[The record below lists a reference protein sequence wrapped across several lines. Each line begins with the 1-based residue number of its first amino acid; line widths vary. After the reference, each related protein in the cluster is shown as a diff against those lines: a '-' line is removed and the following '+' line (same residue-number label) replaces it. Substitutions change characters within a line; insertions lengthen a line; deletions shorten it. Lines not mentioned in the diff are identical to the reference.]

1 MKHGGSVIIVDDD
14 PNVLNF
20 TALLLTKKGYTAFPC
35 SNAGDAID
43 VLGKN
48 QIDVVLTDIMMP
60 EVTGIELLEKVHN
73 INPEIPVIL
82 VTGFAD
88 LDKAIEAIKKGAFD
102 FIAKP
107 YDSTYLI
114 HSIEKA
120 ASYHRLL
127 KMEADYKHILEEL
140 NAEVEAL
147 ISERTMGFM
156 TLTVADRIRNPATAI
171 AWACK
176 RMLEKG
182 EVPERL
188 REGLNIISEEAE
200 KLEAVVKEFQEGFR
214 KREARFKYEDIKGVV
229 EEVVSVAEKE
239 ASLKGVEIIVNSP
252 EGPLRVNMERNLLRM
267 ALLHLVR
274 NALEATTGD
283 GRIEIR
289 TFGDEENVVFEITD
303 TGPGIPEE
311 AMERIFVPFYSTKKH
326 GFGMGLSLVKQIIT
340 EHMGSI
346 KVESEIGK
354 GTTFRLIFPVRWTE
368 KISRASLA

>member
-14 PNVLNF
+14 PTVLNF
-20 TALLLTKKGYTAFPC
+20 TSLLLAKRGYTTFPC

-60 EVTGIELLEKVHN
+60 EVTGIELMEKVHN

-102 FIAKP
+102 FITKP
-107 YDSTYLI
+107 YDTDYLI

-140 NAEVEAL
+140 NAEVETL
-147 ISERTMGFM
+147 ISERTMGLM

-176 RMLEKG
+176 RMLEK
-182 EVPERL
+182 EEAPERL
-188 REGLNIISEEAE
+188 REGINIIREEAE
-200 KLEAVVKEFQEGFR
+200 KLEAVVKEFQESFR
-214 KREARFKYEDIKGVV
+214 KRETSFKYEDIKGVV
-229 EEVVSVAEKE
+229 EDVVSVAEKE

-274 NALEATTGD
+274 NALEATPGG
-283 GRIEIR
+283 GRIDIK
-289 TFGDEENVVFEITD
+289 TFGDEEKAVFEITD
-303 TGPGIPEE
+303 TGPGIPKEE
-311 AMERIFVPFYSTKKH
+311 IDRIFEPFYSTKKH
-326 GFGMGLSLVKQIIT
+326 RFGMGLSLVKQIIT
-340 EHMGSI
+340 EHMGEI
-346 KVESEIGK
+346 KVESEAGK
-354 GTTFRLIFPVRWTE
+354 GATFKLIFPIRWTE
-368 KISRASLA
+368 KISRASL